1 MRIEGKSLYNVL
13 QCKNISQNVFVTGVT
28 LGGDPDSAMG
38 GMTAHQDLFPSL
50 GWDPNGPFCMG
61 VWLTSCTRCHNCT
74 ALLYDEEI
82 MAGWRPDDSNLNT
95 K

>member
-1 MRIEGKSLYNVL
+1 MYN
-13 QCKNISQNVFVTGVT
+13 SQEQVIDVNMFCTSTVYLPLDNTGIGQVGAT
-28 LGGDPDSAMG
+28 EEAIA
-38 GMTAHQDLFPSL
+38 TQQDLFPPL
-50 GWDPNGPFCMG
+50 GWDPSGPFCLG
-61 VWLTSCTRCHNCT
+61 LWLTSCTRCHNCA